1 LPGTRGTRQNVVAL
15 QHESKRVG
23 LAVDAPYGASQ
34 TVIKPPAHLFKDV
47 PVVSGSTTIDTGR
60 VALILNPAVL
70 LPEVC
75 KKTAQVV

>member
-1 LPGTRGTRQNVVAL
+1 ML

-23 LAVDAPYGASQ
+23 LAVDAPYSASQ
-34 TVIKPPAHLFKDV
+34 TMTKLLARLFKDV
-47 PVVSGSTTIDTGR
+47 PGVSGSTTLDGR